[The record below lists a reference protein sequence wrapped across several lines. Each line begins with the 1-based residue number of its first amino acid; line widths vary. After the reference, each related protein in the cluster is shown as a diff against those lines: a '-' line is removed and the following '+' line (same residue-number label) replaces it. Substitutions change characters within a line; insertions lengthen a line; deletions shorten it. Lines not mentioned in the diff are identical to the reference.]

1 MRIPSISAVACL
13 SLLPL
18 VSAFYPYVPVYPK
31 INSRKDLYE
40 SIRHAED
47 ALNPRDDS
55 ISLSIRRTL
64 TRRTNKYNIIS
75 AQPPTQSNSV
85 AVDQDGTD
93 FSYMVT
99 VTFGTSSEEYY
110 MLLDSAASN
119 TWVMGGDCTSDVCNA
134 HNTFGNG
141 DSTSLTVSNICS
153 NARVV
158 MWDFDFAGMSLSA
171 LLKLVLRPLVVFPH
185 EYAMNASLYFIST
198 SLRVFLPLEH

>member
-1 MRIPSISAVACL
+1 MHIPSTSAVACL

-18 VSAFYPYVPVYPK
+18 VSAFYPYVPVYP
-31 INSRKDLYE
+31 IIHSRKDLYE
-40 SIRHAED
+40 SVRHAED
-47 ALNPRDDS
+47 ALNSRDDS

-85 AVDQDGTD
+85 SVDQDGTD

-99 VTFGTSSEEYY
+99 ITFGTSSEEYH

-119 TWVMGGDCTSDVCNA
+119 TWIMGGDCTSDVCNT

-141 DSTSLTVSNICS
+141 DSTSLTVSNTCS

-158 MWDFDFAGMSLSA
+158 WDFDFAGMPLSA
-171 LLKLVLRPLVVFPH
+171 LLLRLVLRPPVILPH
-185 EYAMNASLYFIST
+185 EYAINTDLYFIST
-198 SLRVFLPLEH
+198 SPRVLLPLEH

>member
-1 MRIPSISAVACL
+1 MHIPSTSAVACL

-18 VSAFYPYVPVYPK
+18 VSAFYPYVPVYP
-31 INSRKDLYE
+31 IIHSRKDLYE
-40 SIRHAED
+40 SVRHAEE

-93 FSYMVT
+93 FSYMVAI
-99 VTFGTSSEEYY
+99 TFGTSSEEYH

-119 TWVMGGDCTSDVCNA
+119 TWIMGGDCTSDVCNT
-134 HNTFGNG
+134 HNAFGNG
-141 DSTSLTVSNICS
+141 DSTSLTVSNTCS
-153 NARVV
+153 NASRLGFRFRRDVPV
-158 MWDFDFAGMSLSA
+158 CPLIEIGIVSA
-171 LLKLVLRPLVVFPH
+171 CDIPPRICN
-185 EYAMNASLYFIST
+185 E
-198 SLRVFLPLEH
+198 R